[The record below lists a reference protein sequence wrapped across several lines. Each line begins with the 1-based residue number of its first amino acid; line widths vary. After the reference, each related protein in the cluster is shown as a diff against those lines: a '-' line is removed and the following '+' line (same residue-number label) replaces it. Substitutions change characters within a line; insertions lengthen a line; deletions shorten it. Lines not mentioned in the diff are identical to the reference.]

1 MHNLNFWHQL
11 EPKDLSHGFLLY
23 HVLTQDSLR
32 QLKTLQL
39 REEQFCMITRL
50 KLCHL
55 LQIIPV
61 YVKIPLQLQTFRSQT
76 SSVFFF
82 FQHLILSKSS
92 PLGKVT
98 CYFQRTEFQL
108 RGSPHTHIAL
118 WVENAPP
125 LDTATEDEIN
135 DNYVTCALPP
145 EDHPLYEHVNEKQRH
160 SHSVACKKHSN
171 NCRFHYL

>member
-1 MHNLNFWHQL
+1 MSSIADH
-11 EPKDLSHGFLLY
+11 
-23 HVLTQDSLR
+23 TCLR
-32 QLKTLQL
+32 KNP
-39 REEQFCMITRL
+39 ITAPDISITDF
-50 KLCHL
+50 KC
-55 LQIIPV
+55 
-61 YVKIPLQLQTFRSQT
+61 
-76 SSVFFF
+76 FF

-118 WVENAPP
+118 WVENAPQ
-125 LDTATEDEIN
+125 LDTATEDEITSFI

-145 EDHPLYEHVNEKQRH
+145 EDHPLNEHVNEKQRH